1 MERRQRLWCGEW
13 GNTVEGG
20 GFSFPVFTA
29 VHDALP
35 PPLPLDNDR
44 ENWNKAGR
52 PVKKKKKKCTFFET
66 RMKLR
71 TNARARVLLLGRAI
85 EDIHR
90 RWIQN
95 PLDRFVPRWIYLRGK
110 GGRGD
115 GLRDSFHRYGDFSF
129 YLCKLL
135 GFNKRI
141 TFCCVA
147 LTQKRRL
154 NSLAE
159 KSALREIVDSRLM
172 KLRRMIMR
180 FSIIV
185 VEHDRWFNRRRIDN
199 FPLPTSC
206 TIITS
211 CSTNFRTLDNFE
223 RESISLC

>member
-1 MERRQRLWCGEW
+1 MYVFRNADEIKDTLEPAFCYWAARSRIYTGVGYKIPSIDSFHDEFTC
-13 GNTVEGG
+13 EGG
-20 GFSFPVFTA
+20 
-29 VHDALP
+29 
-35 PPLPLDNDR
+35 
-44 ENWNKAGR
+44 E
-52 PVKKKKKKCTFFET
+52 
-66 RMKLR
+66 
-71 TNARARVLLLGRAI
+71 
-85 EDIHR
+85 
-90 RWIQN
+90 
-95 PLDRFVPRWIYLRGK
+95 
-110 GGRGD
+110 GD